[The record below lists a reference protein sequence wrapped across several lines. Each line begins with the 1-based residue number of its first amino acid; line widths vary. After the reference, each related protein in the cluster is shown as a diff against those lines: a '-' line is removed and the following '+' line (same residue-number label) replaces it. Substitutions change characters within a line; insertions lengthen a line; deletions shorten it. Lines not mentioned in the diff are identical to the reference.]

1 MKVSRINMEVL
12 YLPTDITAFDAAI
25 GSNDSIELT
34 NDLIKNVAL
43 PCVVVLISEHHVVG
57 SHLYD
62 TV

>member
-25 GSNDSIELT
+25 GSNDSIKLM
-34 NDLIKNVAL
+34 NDLIEYVTL
-43 PCVVVLISEHHVVG
+43 PGVVVLVSEDQIVA
-57 SHLYD
+57 SHRYN